1 MTGSHAPLEVGMP
14 RTDHGAYDRLA
25 EPFELR
31 EAVYASGYDTFA
43 GAVVRHVMING
54 EPWFVLADIVVA
66 LGLSRSA
73 SAVVDRLDDEVRQTY
88 PIRDRLGR
96 EQRATVVSEP
106 GVYEVV
112 IRSDAPA
119 ARDFRR
125 WLMHDV
131 IPSIRRTG
139 SYSTTPAAPVAMS
152 EDEIVHQALAITAR
166 RVQALEAKV
175 AEDAPKVEAYD
186 ALMDADGY
194 YSMESA
200 AKMCGIGRNTLYRRL
215 REAGVIQPGSTLPY
229 QKHMHHFVL
238 TAGSWTDREGNVHP
252 TQTTRVRPSGLP
264 FVMRKAEVTP

>member
-1 MTGSHAPLEVGMP
+1 MTRSHAPLEFGIP
-14 RTDHGAYDRLA
+14 PIDDRAHERVAQSFALA
-25 EPFELR
+25 PVADQFGG
-31 EAVYASGYDTFA
+31 VH
-43 GAVVRHVMING
+43 VRHVMIDG
-54 EPWFVLADIVVA
+54 EPWFVLADVVEA
-66 LGLSRSA
+66 IGLSRHA
-73 SAVVDRLDDEVRQTY
+73 SAVVDRLDDGVRQTY

-112 IRSDAPA
+112 IRSDAPS

-125 WLMHDV
+125 WLTHEV

-139 SYSTTPAAPVAMS
+139 TYAVATTPALT